1 MSFLSSVNYLSKVIS
16 YIKNV
21 SGMSKDD
28 LSNSDLEPDYFEIK
42 IINKDGL
49 DVTGCYNISYRNTD

>member
-1 MSFLSSVNYLSKVIS
+1 
-16 YIKNV
+16 
-21 SGMSKDD
+21 MSKDD

-49 DVTGCYNISYRNTD
+49 DVTGCYNITYYNTNQD